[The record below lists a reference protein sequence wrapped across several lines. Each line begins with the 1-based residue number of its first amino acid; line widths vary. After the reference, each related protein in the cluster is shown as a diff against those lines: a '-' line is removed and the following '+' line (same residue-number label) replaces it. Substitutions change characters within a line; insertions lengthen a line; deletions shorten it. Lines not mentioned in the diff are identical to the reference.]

1 MPRTVTPQ
9 EAAAMIEQG
18 ALLIDVREASEHAQQ
33 RIPGAANV
41 PLAQL
46 PGLLPAVAKG
56 PVIFHCLGGKRT
68 AMYAERLA
76 GCVEC
81 DAYLLEGGLEGWK
94 RAGYAVDGAV
104 RQTPDIMRQ
113 VQMAAGGLVLVG
125 AILGATISPWWHLMS
140 AFVGAGLLFAG
151 LTGFCGMALLL
162 VRMPWNRLRAS
173 RRAD

>member
-1 MPRTVTPQ
+1 MVER
-9 EAAAMIEQG
+9 G
-18 ALLIDVREASEHAQQ
+18 ALLVDVREASEHARQ

-46 PGLLPAVAKG
+46 PGLLPAVARG

-68 AMYAERLA
+68 AMHAERLA
-76 GCVEC
+76 DCVAC

-94 RAGYAVDGAV
+94 HAGYAVEGAA
-104 RQTPDIMRQ
+104 RQVPDIMRQ

-125 AILGATISPWWHLMS
+125 AILGAAVSPWWHLLS
-140 AFVGAGLLFAG
+140 AFAGAGLLFAG

-162 VRMPWNRLRAS
+162 ARMPWNRPPASSRA
-173 RRAD
+173 R